1 MKVLKIAAI
10 ILVAV
15 ASVGLSLETALAG
28 AAGSF
33 GKSCGGFKPET
44 RTTCWR
50 NLL

>member
-1 MKVLKIAAI
+1 MKMLKTAAI

-28 AAGSF
+28 AGSF
-33 GKSCGGFKPET
+33 SKSCGGFKPET